1 MEKDLLNLDEFEVI
15 SLEENDN
22 GDYLFNV
29 KPKTPSQVCPECG
42 SISVVNNGT
51 YNRLA
56 RDLNCYEHKVGIN
69 IMGNRHKCRDC
80 GITFCDTYKSIE
92 TNAKVTV
99 RLKTKICELAT
110 KRPFLQIAEEYGITM
125 PTVKRIFME
134 YVEVEEK
141 KRVLYSPTVLG
152 IDEAHLNKTM
162 RGVIIDVNARRV
174 IELLDT
180 RSKNRVMEYFNSLP
194 NSDKIKVVTMDM
206 WRPYAEAAYEC
217 LPNAKIVIDRF
228 HVVKAL
234 NVALDNVRKSIT
246 SEIGGRGSR
255 ANVRYLRYLLL
266 SNFEDLNPNQA
277 QELDDMLDRNE
288 TLNKAYTLKE
298 GLRNIYLCKTRKEA
312 ENLYKS
318 WVKEIPDDL
327 SEFQTV
333 RKMVDNWH
341 TEIFNF
347 FDCERCTNGIT
358 ECLNNLIKIIE
369 RYGRCY
375 NFEVLRAKIM
385 FTTSATKSAKYAF
398 KKPTAKR
405 TSEPTNDSYG
415 FSIGGMMPDITYQE
429 YKESKVLEIGSGV
442 DMDELAAILDMGKF

>member
-1 MEKDLLNLDEFEVI
+1 
-15 SLEENDN
+15 
-22 GDYLFNV
+22 
-29 KPKTPSQVCPECG
+29 
-42 SISVVNNGT
+42 
-51 YNRLA
+51 
-56 RDLNCYEHKVGIN
+56 
-69 IMGNRHKCRDC
+69 
-80 GITFCDTYKSIE
+80 
-92 TNAKVTV
+92 
-99 RLKTKICELAT
+99 
-110 KRPFLQIAEEYGITM
+110 
-125 PTVKRIFME
+125 
-134 YVEVEEK
+134 
-141 KRVLYSPTVLG
+141 
-152 IDEAHLNKTM
+152 
-162 RGVIIDVNARRV
+162 
-174 IELLDT
+174 
-180 RSKNRVMEYFNSLP
+180 
-194 NSDKIKVVTMDM
+194 MDM

-333 RKMVDNWH
+333 RKIVDNWH

-347 FDCERCTNGIT
+347 FDCERCTNGTT